1 MRCTKTGRTC
11 TQVTTPSFR
20 SRCWIICR
28 LHGGCACGQASPQWI
43 MIRLSISTRFM
54 PAYLPLAL
62 RPAVQQTMES

>member
-1 MRCTKTGRTC
+1 
-11 TQVTTPSFR
+11 
-20 SRCWIICR
+20 
-28 LHGGCACGQASPQWI
+28 